1 MKHNMQQ
8 ELTWELDIKPVFV
21 PGIEENGKQA
31 LVRSDNGQLLSIR
44 SNQYYPVFNRDMEL
58 IKERILATNK
68 FSFKGYEEFQQG
80 KRILA
85 FFENKGQFQL
95 CGQEV
100 KDFLIIGNSHD
111 TSSKLFVGTSNYMYR
126 CENQFSSKIR
136 NIEWK
141 HTKRF
146 DIDFLRINDI
156 IHSYE
161 DGRQELYE
169 QMKRLQEVKVDVH
182 LIHRLATQ
190 LMGSVQRTDTEFV
203 APQLKKSK
211 QTIQLLECI
220 ETEIR
225 ELGPTLWGV
234 FNGVT
239 RYTSNHLEGKPGF
252 GIVNGRGEEINRI
265 ALKSLL
271 RNC

>member
-1 MKHNMQQ
+1 MRHNMQQ
-8 ELTWELDIKPVFV
+8 ELSWELDIKPVFV

-58 IKERILATNK
+58 IKERVLATNM
-68 FSFKGYEEFQQG
+68 FSFKGYEEFQHG

-85 FFENKGQFQL
+85 FFENRGQFKL
-95 CGQEV
+95 CGQAV

-111 TSSKLFVGTSNYMYR
+111 TSSKLFIGTSNYMYR

-146 DIDFLRINDI
+146 DMDFLSINNVI
-156 IHSYE
+156 RSYE
-161 DGRQELYE
+161 QGRQELYTKME
-169 QMKRLQEVKVDVH
+169 RLKLVQVDVA
-182 LIHRLATQ
+182 LIHRLAAQ
-190 LMGSVQRTDTEFV
+190 LMGAIDRTDRELD
-203 APQLKKSK
+203 APQLKQSK

-225 ELGPTLWGV
+225 DLGPTLWGV

-271 RNC
+271 ASC